1 MKPALFLA
9 GLLFACGVVQAVT
22 VDQIGKLTELKTK
35 DDLILQLVQKEGL
48 DHPLSTADVIT
59 LREKGVSERVIE
71 YLMKLSPGETSVIS
85 KQEGESVYITKNIRA
100 FQTRD
105 KKGKPI
111 LMVTNL
117 DENGKRMGPPPPP
130 NPEPE
135 VYRESEPPKEVYV
148 TVRHEEPERRFDED
162 EYVEQP
168 NYDSGMPYYPAYD
181 IPYGGYYPYYPVYPN
196 YPTHHGKYPGN
207 YRFNKPWGSP
217 HARTQQSSQPASRPQ
232 MTTPRSGNAAT
243 ARAKW

>member
-9 GLLFACGVVQAVT
+9 SLLFAVGVVQAVT
-22 VDQIGKLTELKTK
+22 VDQIGKLAELKTK

-48 DHPLSTADVIT
+48 DHPLTTADVIA

-71 YLMKLSPGETSVIS
+71 YLMKLSQSETSAVS

-135 VYRESEPPKEVYV
+135 VYREPEPPKEVYV
-148 TVRHEEPERRFDED
+148 TVRHEEPERSMDEE
-162 EYVEQP
+162 EYLEEP
-168 NYDSGMPYYPAYD
+168 YYDSGMPYYPANN
-181 IPYGGYYPYYPVYPN
+181 IPYGGYPYYPVYPT
-196 YPTHHGKYPGN
+196 YPSPHHGHYPGN

-217 HARTQQSSQPASRPQ
+217 HARTQQSSQHASQHQ
-232 MTTPRSGNAAT
+232 MTTPRSGNAAP